1 MVVFSQMRSTVTAS
15 PRRCARPLVSPNTSA
30 QRTHRMTGEP
40 PPEPPAVHLNAPQSA
55 NWRSPSSRGAARSPT
70 TSCPNPKM
78 IQQVRRAF
86 ITGRGGGVVQTLL
99 SGLRLNPLRVA
110 AADDFGSDEED
121 NDFGEE
127 EDEDGGSDYD
137 DKRGKK
143 SKKAKPEKPGKRG
156 PKRKRAAGNRR
167 EAPGRVL

>member
-1 MVVFSQMRSTVTAS
+1 M
-15 PRRCARPLVSPNTSA
+15 L
-30 QRTHRMTGEP
+30 G
-40 PPEPPAVHLNAPQSA
+40 
-55 NWRSPSSRGAARSPT
+55 
-70 TSCPNPKM
+70 
-78 IQQVRRAF
+78 
-86 ITGRGGGVVQTLL
+86 GRGGSPPDSLCVD
-99 SGLRLNPLRVA
+99 

-156 PKRKRAAGNRR
+156 PKRKRAAGKETESSSRFMPLVLSDVACKR
-167 EAPGRVL
+167 TPRSPCPGWNLTLGSLYFPNQLF

>member
-1 MVVFSQMRSTVTAS
+1 M
-15 PRRCARPLVSPNTSA
+15 
-30 QRTHRMTGEP
+30 
-40 PPEPPAVHLNAPQSA
+40 
-55 NWRSPSSRGAARSPT
+55 

-78 IQQVRRAF
+78 IQQVRRSVLMEAR
-86 ITGRGGGVVQTLL
+86 TLSRCSCWGGEGP
-99 SGLRLNPLRVA
+99 RLNSLCVDV
-110 AADDFGSDEED
+110 ADDFGSDEED

-156 PKRKRAAGNRR
+156 PKRKRAAGKETESSSPLWRFIGYV
-167 EAPGRVL
+167 PGGVHLWSRGPRSD

>member
-1 MVVFSQMRSTVTAS
+1 MSFI
-15 PRRCARPLVSPNTSA
+15 PRCSEESDDKLSKSKNDSA
-30 QRTHRMTGEP
+30 GKTLFNSGDG
-40 PPEPPAVHLNAPQSA
+40 S
-55 NWRSPSSRGAARSPT
+55 
-70 TSCPNPKM
+70 
-78 IQQVRRAF
+78 F
-86 ITGRGGGVVQTLL
+86 VQTLL
-99 SGLRLNPLRVA
+99 SGHRLNSLCVA

-156 PKRKRAAGNRR
+156 PKRKRAAGKQS
-167 EAPGRVL
+167 EAPARFCLQMRHLCFIVHVRDGV